1 MEKKALGKGLGALL
15 PSHDPQS
22 SGSDQVLQKVPV
34 TQILPNQFQ
43 PRKNFS
49 QEELES
55 LAESI
60 RRNGILQPLLVRR
73 KGDGIY
79 ELIAGE
85 RRFRAAKLASL
96 STVPVII
103 RNSKDDESTILAL
116 VENIQRKDLNPMEEA
131 KSYTQLIEE
140 FGLTQEMVAEQ
151 VGRERSSVANI
162 LRLVSLPT
170 EIQQLIESE
179 QLTLGHAKVI
189 LGLGDAKAKISVANK
204 IIRDQL
210 SVRDVERMIKNDQ
223 TGLKKNARAKGPSVS
238 QRRFSN
244 VEEQL
249 RKYLG
254 TKVAIRPKAR
264 GGELT
269 VAYYSDEDLTRIVDV
284 ILS

>member
-15 PSHDPQS
+15 PSHNQGV

-34 TQILPNQFQ
+34 TQIFPNQFQ
-43 PRKNFS
+43 PRKKFS
-49 QEELES
+49 QEALES

-60 RRNGILQPLLVRR
+60 RQNGILQPLLVRR
-73 KGDGIY
+73 KGDGIF

-85 RRFRAAKLASL
+85 RRFRAAKLANL
-96 STVPVII
+96 SSVPVIV

-116 VENIQRKDLNPMEEA
+116 VENIQRQDLNPMEEA
-131 KSYTQLIEE
+131 KAYTQLIEE

-170 EIQQLIESE
+170 EIQQFIESE

-189 LGLGDAKAKISVANK
+189 LGLGDAKTKISMAAKIV
-204 IIRDQL
+204 RDQL
-210 SVRDVERMIKNDQ
+210 SVRDVERLIKKDQ
-223 TGLKKNARAKGPSVS
+223 AGLKKNARAKGPLVS
-238 QRRFSN
+238 QQRF
-244 VEEQL
+244 VAVQEQL
-249 RKYLG
+249 RKHLG
-254 TKVAIRPKAR
+254 TKVAIRPKKR

-269 VAYYSDEDLTRIVDV
+269 VTYYSDEDLTRIVDV

>member
-15 PSHDPQS
+15 PGHDPRS
-22 SGSDQVLQKVPV
+22 TGGDQVIQMVPI

-43 PRKNFS
+43 PRKRFL

-60 RRNGILQPLLVRR
+60 KQNGILQPILVRR
-73 KGDGIY
+73 KGDGVY

-85 RRFRAAKLASL
+85 RRFRAAKLANL

-103 RNSKDDESTILAL
+103 RNSKDDESTVLAL
-116 VENIQRKDLNPMEEA
+116 VENIQRKDLNAMEEA
-131 KSYTQLIEE
+131 KAFTQLVAE
-140 FGLTQEMVAEQ
+140 FGLTQEMVAER

-162 LRLVSLPT
+162 LRLVTLPN

-179 QLTLGHAKVI
+179 QLTFGHAKII
-189 LGLGDAKAKISVANK
+189 LGFGNSQTKIALAKR

-210 SVRDVERMIKNDQ
+210 SVRDVERLIKNDQ
-223 TGLKKNARAKGPSVS
+223 TLLKNGTKKGKTFSS
-238 QRRFSN
+238 QSRFST

-249 RKYLG
+249 RKQLG
-254 TKVAIRPKAR
+254 TKVAIRPKKR

-269 VAYYSDEDLTRIVDV
+269 VTYYSEEDLTRIVDV

>member
-15 PSHDPQS
+15 PGHDPRS
-22 SGSDQVLQKVPV
+22 SGADQVVQLVPIA
-34 TQILPNQFQ
+34 QILPNQYQ
-43 PRKNFS
+43 PRKRFS
-49 QEELES
+49 EKELES

-60 RRNGILQPLLVRR
+60 RQNGILQPILVRR

-85 RRFRAAKLASL
+85 RRFRAAKMADL

-103 RNSKDDESTILAL
+103 RNSKDEESTILAL

-131 KSYTQLIEE
+131 KSYTQLIED
-140 FGLTQEMVAEQ
+140 FGLTQEMVAER

-162 LRLVSLPT
+162 LRLISLPK
-170 EIQQLIESE
+170 EVQLFIENE
-179 QLTLGHAKVI
+179 QLSLGHAKVI
-189 LGLGDAKAKISVANK
+189 LGIQNPQTKISVANK
-204 IIRDQL
+204 IIREQL
-210 SVRDVERMIKNDQ
+210 SVRALEQMINNAQ
-223 TGLKKNARAKGPSVS
+223 AGLKKQTKKTLKSIS
-238 QRRFSN
+238 QSRYTN

-249 RKYLG
+249 RKHLG
-254 TKVAIRPKAR
+254 TKVAIRPKKR

-269 VAYYSDEDLTRIVDV
+269 VTYYSDEDLTRISDV

>member
-15 PSHDPQS
+15 PGHDPRS
-22 SGSDQVLQKVPV
+22 SGADQVVQMVPI
-34 TQILPNQFQ
+34 TQILPNQYQ
-43 PRKNFS
+43 PRKRFS
-49 QEELES
+49 EEELNS

-60 RRNGILQPLLVRR
+60 RQNGILQPILVRR

-85 RRFRAAKLASL
+85 RRFRAAKLANL

-103 RNSKDDESTILAL
+103 RNSKDDESTVLAL

-140 FGLTQEMVAEQ
+140 FGLTQEMVAER

-162 LRLVSLPT
+162 LRLVYLPN
-170 EIQQLIESE
+170 EIQLFIENE

-189 LGLGDAKAKISVANK
+189 LGIQNPQTKIEVANK

-210 SVRDVERMIKNDQ
+210 SVRAVEQMIKKDQ
-223 TGLKKNARAKGPSVS
+223 AGLKKPMKKKVNSISPGRYA
-238 QRRFSN
+238 N
-244 VEEQL
+244 VEELL
-249 RKYLG
+249 RKHLG
-254 TKVAIRPKAR
+254 TKVAIRPKKR

-269 VAYYSDEDLTRIVDV
+269 LTYYSDEDLSRIVDV

>member
-15 PSHDPQS
+15 PGHNPRST
-22 SGSDQVLQKVPV
+22 GEDQVVQMVPV
-34 TQILPNQFQ
+34 AQILPNQYQ
-43 PRKNFS
+43 PRKRFS
-49 QEELES
+49 EEELNS
-55 LAESI
+55 LSESI
-60 RRNGILQPLLVRR
+60 RQNGILQPILVRR

-85 RRFRAAKLASL
+85 RRFRAAKIAKL

-103 RNSKDDESTILAL
+103 RNSKDDESTVLAL

-131 KSYTQLIEE
+131 KSYTQLIDE
-140 FGLTQEMVAEQ
+140 FGLTQEMIAER

-162 LRLVSLPT
+162 LRLVSLPN
-170 EIQQLIESE
+170 EIQQFIENE

-189 LGLGDAKAKISVANK
+189 LGIHNPQTQIEIANK

-210 SVRDVERMIKNDQ
+210 SVRAVEQMITNDQ
-223 TGLKKNARAKGPSVS
+223 TGIKKNKKKVLAPVS
-238 QRRFSN
+238 SGRYAN
-244 VEEQL
+244 LEEQL
-249 RKYLG
+249 RKQLG
-254 TKVAIRPKAR
+254 TKVAIRPKKR

-269 VAYYSDEDLTRIVDV
+269 VTYYSDEDLTRIADV

>member
-15 PSHDPQS
+15 PGHNPRST
-22 SGSDQVLQKVPV
+22 GEDQVVQMVPV
-34 TQILPNQFQ
+34 AQILPNQYQ
-43 PRKNFS
+43 PRKRFS
-49 QEELES
+49 EEELNS
-55 LAESI
+55 LSESI
-60 RRNGILQPLLVRR
+60 RQNGILQPILVRR

-85 RRFRAAKLASL
+85 RRFRAAKIAKL

-103 RNSKDDESTILAL
+103 RNSKDDESTVLAL

-131 KSYTQLIEE
+131 KSYTQLIDE
-140 FGLTQEMVAEQ
+140 FGLTQEMIAER

-162 LRLVSLPT
+162 LRLVSLPN
-170 EIQQLIESE
+170 EIQQFIENE

-189 LGLGDAKAKISVANK
+189 LGIHNPQTQIEIANK

-210 SVRDVERMIKNDQ
+210 SVRAVEQMVTNDQ
-223 TGLKKNARAKGPSVS
+223 AGIKKNKKKVLAPVS
-238 QRRFSN
+238 SGRYAN
-244 VEEQL
+244 LEEQL
-249 RKYLG
+249 RKQLG
-254 TKVAIRPKAR
+254 TKVAIRPKKR

-269 VAYYSDEDLTRIVDV
+269 VTYYSDEDLTRIADV

>member
-1 MEKKALGKGLGALL
+1 MEKRALGKGLGALL
-15 PSHDPQS
+15 PGHDPRS
-22 SGSDQVLQKVPV
+22 SGADQVVQLVPI
-34 TQILPNQFQ
+34 TQILPNQYQ
-43 PRKNFS
+43 PRKRFP
-49 QEELES
+49 EDGLDS

-60 RRNGILQPLLVRR
+60 RQNGILQPILVRR

-85 RRFRAAKLASL
+85 RRFRAAKLANL

-103 RNSKDDESTILAL
+103 RNSKDDESAVLAL

-140 FGLTQEMVAEQ
+140 FGLTQEMVAER

-162 LRLVSLPT
+162 LRLVSLPN
-170 EIQQLIESE
+170 EIQLFIENE
-179 QLTLGHAKVI
+179 QLSLGHAKVI
-189 LGLGDAKAKISVANK
+189 LGIQSLQTKITVANK

-210 SVRDVERMIKNDQ
+210 SVRAVEKMIGNDQ
-223 TGLKKNARAKGPSVS
+223 AGLKKRTKKSLKSVS
-238 QRRFSN
+238 QSRFAN

-249 RKYLG
+249 RKHLG
-254 TKVAIRPKAR
+254 TKVAIRPKTR

-269 VAYYSDEDLTRIVDV
+269 VTYYSDEDLTRLTDV

>member
-15 PSHDPQS
+15 PGHNPRST
-22 SGSDQVLQKVPV
+22 GEDQVVQMVPV
-34 TQILPNQFQ
+34 AQILPNQYQ
-43 PRKNFS
+43 PRKRFS
-49 QEELES
+49 EEELNS
-55 LAESI
+55 LSESI
-60 RRNGILQPLLVRR
+60 RQNGILQPILVRR

-85 RRFRAAKLASL
+85 RRFRAAKIAKL

-103 RNSKDDESTILAL
+103 RNSKDDESTVLAL

-131 KSYTQLIEE
+131 KSYTQLLDE
-140 FGLTQEMVAEQ
+140 FGLTQEMIAER

-162 LRLVSLPT
+162 LRLVSLPN
-170 EIQQLIESE
+170 EIQQFIENE

-189 LGLGDAKAKISVANK
+189 LGIHNPQTQIEIANK

-210 SVRDVERMIKNDQ
+210 SVRAVEQMVTNDQ
-223 TGLKKNARAKGPSVS
+223 AGIKKNKKKVLAPVS
-238 QRRFSN
+238 SGRYAN
-244 VEEQL
+244 LEEQL
-249 RKYLG
+249 RKQLG
-254 TKVAIRPKAR
+254 TKVAIRPKKR

-269 VAYYSDEDLTRIVDV
+269 VTYYSDEDLTRIADV

>member
-1 MEKKALGKGLGALL
+1 MERKALGKGLGALL
-15 PSHDPQS
+15 PGHETGA
-22 SGSDQVLQKVPV
+22 SGTEQVIHMVPT

-43 PRKNFS
+43 PRKRFV
-49 QEELES
+49 QEELDS

-60 RRNGILQPLLVRR
+60 KQNGVLQPVLVRR

-85 RRFRAAKLASL
+85 RRFRAAKLANL
-96 STVPVII
+96 PAVPAVI
-103 RNSKDDESTILAL
+103 RNSKDDESTVLAL
-116 VENIQRKDLNPMEEA
+116 VENLQRKDLNPMEEA
-131 KSYTQLIEE
+131 KAYTQLIEE
-140 FGLTQEMVAEQ
+140 FGLTQEMVAER

-162 LRLVSLPT
+162 LRLVNLPN
-170 EIQQLIESE
+170 EIQQFIESE

-189 LGLGDAKAKISVANK
+189 SGFENSKTQVALANK

-210 SVRDVERMIKNDQ
+210 SVRDVERMVKNDHVL
-223 TGLKKNARAKGPSVS
+223 LKKATKKRKGAPS
-238 QRRFSN
+238 QDRYAH

-249 RKYLG
+249 RKQLG
-254 TKVAIRPKAR
+254 TKVAVRPKKR

-269 VAYYSDEDLTRIVDV
+269 VAFYSDEDLTRIVDV

>member
-15 PSHDPQS
+15 PGHDPRS
-22 SGSDQVLQKVPV
+22 SGADQVVQLVPI
-34 TQILPNQFQ
+34 TQILPNQYQ
-43 PRKNFS
+43 PRKRFS
-49 QEELES
+49 EEELDS

-60 RRNGILQPLLVRR
+60 RQNGILQPILVRR

-85 RRFRAAKLASL
+85 RRFRAAKLANL

-103 RNSKDDESTILAL
+103 RNSKDEESTILAL

-131 KSYTQLIEE
+131 KSYTQLIED
-140 FGLTQEMVAEQ
+140 FGLTQEMVAER

-162 LRLVSLPT
+162 LRLVSLPK
-170 EIQQLIESE
+170 EIQLFIENE
-179 QLTLGHAKVI
+179 QLSLGHAKVI
-189 LGLGDAKAKISVANK
+189 LGIQNPQTKIAVANK
-204 IIRDQL
+204 IIRNQL
-210 SVRDVERMIKNDQ
+210 SVRAVELMISNGQ
-223 TGLKKNARAKGPSVS
+223 AGLKKQAKKTLKSMS
-238 QRRFSN
+238 QNRFAN

-249 RKYLG
+249 RKHLG
-254 TKVAIRPKAR
+254 TKVAIRSKKR

-269 VAYYSDEDLTRIVDV
+269 VTYYSDEDLTRISDV

>member
-15 PSHDPQS
+15 PGHNPRST
-22 SGSDQVLQKVPV
+22 GEDQVVQMVPV
-34 TQILPNQFQ
+34 AQILPNQYQ
-43 PRKNFS
+43 PRKRFS
-49 QEELES
+49 EELNS
-55 LAESI
+55 LSESI
-60 RRNGILQPLLVRR
+60 RQNGILQPILVRR

-85 RRFRAAKLASL
+85 RRFRAAKIAKL

-103 RNSKDDESTILAL
+103 RNSKDDESTVLAL

-131 KSYTQLIEE
+131 KSYTQLIDE
-140 FGLTQEMVAEQ
+140 FGLTQEMIAER

-162 LRLVSLPT
+162 LRLVSLPN
-170 EIQQLIESE
+170 EIQQFIENE

-189 LGLGDAKAKISVANK
+189 LGIHNPQTQIEIANK

-210 SVRDVERMIKNDQ
+210 SVRAVEQMVTNDQ
-223 TGLKKNARAKGPSVS
+223 AGIKKNKKKVLAPVS
-238 QRRFSN
+238 SGRYAN
-244 VEEQL
+244 LEEQL
-249 RKYLG
+249 RKQLG
-254 TKVAIRPKAR
+254 TKVAIRPKKR

-269 VAYYSDEDLTRIVDV
+269 VTYYSDEDLTRIADV